1 MPTTPRAISLSHRS
15 GALAVRWA
23 LVAGAVALLAGC
35 SALRLGYNTAPQ
47 LSWWW
52 LDGQMDFS
60 SAQSPAVRQS
70 VDGFFDWH
78 RRTQL
83 PELVALMAAAKPV
96 VADAVTPETTCDW
109 YARAR
114 DRLEPS
120 IDRGLVQ
127 MADLLPT
134 LVEAN
139 FRHLEQRQAK
149 SMQEMREEY
158 LQADPGQRRAEAS
171 KRTFKRVEQIYG
183 SLEEPQRRVVA
194 EGLARSPFDA
204 EVWLAERQ
212 RRQAD
217 TVQTLRRL
225 LAEKADRDQ
234 RIAALRALAER
245 SQASPDPSYRAYQRK
260 LTTYNCE
267 FVAQIHNATT
277 PAQRSK
283 AQQRL
288 QGWEDDLRSLIST
301 PATSP

>member
-1 MPTTPRAISLSHRS
+1 MII
-15 GALAVRWA
+15 
-23 LVAGAVALLAGC
+23 GAVVAVAGC

-47 LSWWW
+47 ITWWW

-70 VDGFFDWH
+70 IDGFFDWH

-83 PELVALMAAAKPV
+83 PELVAWMASVQPALAADTN
-96 VADAVTPETTCDW
+96 AAQACDW

-120 IDRGLVQ
+120 IDRALVQ
-127 MADLLPT
+127 MADALPT
-134 LVEAN
+134 LSETN

-149 SMQEMREEY
+149 QMQEMREEF
-158 LQADPGQRRAEAS
+158 LQADPAERRAEAAQ
-171 KRTFKRVEQIYG
+171 RTFKRVEQVYG
-183 SLEEPQRRVVA
+183 SLDAAQRRVVE

-204 EVWLAERQ
+204 DAWLAERQ

-225 LAEKADRDQ
+225 VAEKADRDQ

-245 SQASPDPSYRAYQRK
+245 TQLSPDPAYRAYQRQ
-260 LTTYNCE
+260 LTAYNCE
-267 FVAQIHNATT
+267 FAAQVHNATT
-277 PAQRSK
+277 PAQRLK

-288 QGWEDDLRSLIST
+288 KGWEDDLRSLTAPSAA
-301 PATSP
+301 PQ